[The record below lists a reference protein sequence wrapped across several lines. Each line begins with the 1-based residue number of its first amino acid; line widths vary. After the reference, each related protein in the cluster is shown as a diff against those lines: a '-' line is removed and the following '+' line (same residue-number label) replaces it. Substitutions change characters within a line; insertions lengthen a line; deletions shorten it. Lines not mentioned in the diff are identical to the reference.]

1 MLSGNV
7 PNANN
12 KHAKYNTMHEFMM
25 MEEVAVMLLLVAE
38 SMMSLIKN
46 PAIGKNNKVFNMS
59 CNLND

>member
-1 MLSGNV
+1 
-7 PNANN
+7 
-12 KHAKYNTMHEFMM
+12 MHEFMM

-38 SMMSLIKN
+38 STTSLIKN